1 MALIDTTD
9 HENKGSGLRLIL
21 DLAVKL
27 NSAFLK
33 ASQLDDILKA
43 VLVGVTA
50 GEGLGFNRA
59 FLFTINAKGKKIE
72 GKLAIGPSSPEE
84 AGVIWGEISQK
95 RLSLFEILDNVRD
108 ALFDPNH
115 PLNLLVRQ
123 VVVPLTNTEHVF
135 VRAIKERNAFHVCD
149 NGAPDALDLSRAFCE
164 DVCNILNVKDFA
176 VAPLYTQEEAF
187 GLIVADNAIT
197 HVPIYASN
205 VEALHLFSSL
215 ASMAICQINMIA
227 ALEEKI
233 AQLKELNAI
242 VERDKDALI
251 EAERYAALGRM
262 ADQLVH
268 EIRNP
273 VSVIGGMA
281 KILQRKVDNPSLRAY
296 VDNIAS
302 QAGRLEQILSEL
314 LDFSVRLQLNIED
327 VYLYQ
332 LVNASINLFHGEIER
347 HNVALHVY
355 MPDEEPVIKIDRLV
369 FQQAFMNILKNAI
382 EAMPDGGMLLVTV
395 DVKDNMVEIQVTDTG
410 LGIAKGHLAKADEPF
425 FTTKTHSMGLGLS
438 LAKRAIESH
447 GGALCLSRN
456 KFGGTTASITLPL

>member
-1 MALIDTTD
+1 MALIDTTN
-9 HENKGSGLRLIL
+9 HESKGGGLRLIL
-21 DLAVKL
+21 DLAIKL

-33 ASQLDDILKA
+33 AGQLDDILKA

-59 FLFTINAKGKKIE
+59 FLLTVNSEGKKIE
-72 GKLAIGPSSPEE
+72 GRLAIGPSSPEE

-95 RLSLFEILDNVRD
+95 KLSLFEILDNVRD
-108 ALFDPNH
+108 TLFDPNY

-123 VVVPLTNTEHVF
+123 IVVPLTNTEHVF
-135 VRAIKERNAFHVCD
+135 VRAIKERSAFHVCD
-149 NGAPDALDLSRAFCE
+149 KGIGDALDLSMAFCE
-164 DVCNILNVKDFA
+164 DVCEILNVKDFA

-187 GLIVADNAIT
+187 GVIVADNAIT
-197 HVPIYASN
+197 LAPVEASA

-215 ASMAICQINMIA
+215 ASMAMCQINMVTE
-227 ALEEKI
+227 LEEKI
-233 AQLKELNAI
+233 AQLKELNAR
-242 VERDKDALI
+242 VEKDKDVLV

-281 KILQRKVDNPSLRAY
+281 KILQRKMDNPSLNAY

-302 QAGRLEQILSEL
+302 QACRLEQILSEL
-314 LDFSVRLQLNIED
+314 LDFSARLQLNMED

-332 LVNASINLFHGEIER
+332 LVNASVNLFHGEIER
-347 HNVALHVY
+347 HNVALHVH
-355 MPDEEPVIKIDRLV
+355 MPNEEPIIRIDRLV

-382 EAMPDGGMLLVTV
+382 EAMPDGGMLFVTV
-395 DVKDNMVEIQVTDTG
+395 DVKDTMVEIQVTDTG
-410 LGIAKGHLAKADEPF
+410 LGIARGHLTKADEPF

-438 LAKRAIESH
+438 LAKRAIEGH